1 MSHIVIG
8 TAGHIDHGKTALVKA
23 LTGMDTDTL
32 REERE
37 RQITIDLGV
46 AFLGDGVTVIDV
58 PGHERFIKNMITGVA
73 TLDHVLL
80 VVAADDGIM
89 PQTREHTDILQL
101 LGIRS
106 GTLVVTKTSMVDSD
120 WLELVCEELREFVR
134 GTFLEHAPLHRVDS
148 LSGADIEELRS
159 GLQAQLAELPLVQES
174 GIFRLAVDR
183 AFSVKGHGTVVTGT
197 VLSGRLKTGDEL
209 ELLPSLRRTKARG
222 LQTHG
227 QPVACVSQNDRAA
240 INLQAVALEEVQRGD
255 ILATPGIMKPGTLL
269 DVSLTLLPGSPPLAN
284 RDRVRVHIGTS
295 EILARVVLLGL
306 EVLSPGMRAV
316 AQLRLEEPVAALKD
330 DRFVIRR
337 YSPMQTI
344 GGGQVL
350 DPRPLRHRPHA
361 TRVQETLA
369 GLNSSGTVAEEL
381 PALMQVSHQPLW
393 KLGDVQSR
401 FGGTVQ
407 ELEPALRSLV
417 DTGVLVELKSAGE
430 AGWALPATLAALSE
444 RLVQQVRL
452 YHERF
457 PEQALMP
464 LAELRSRSG
473 VASENALFDHLL
485 TQQASSRLRI
495 EGAGVAERTHE
506 VTIPA
511 KLRTSMDALLARF
524 QPGTLPPPRP
534 VELAQELQ
542 LPASDVR
549 RLLNLLQ
556 NEHSLLAISPEV
568 QLTPACLDQTVARL
582 RAFASDL
589 PGGLFSVSQAGQCLD
604 APRRFTV
611 PLLEYLD
618 KTRLTERV
626 DNDRRFLA

>member
-106 GTLVVTKTSMVDSD
+106 GTIVVTKTSMVDSD

-148 LSGADIEELRS
+148 LSGAGIEELRS
-159 GLQAQLAELPLVQES
+159 GLQAQLAELPPVQES

-227 QPVACVSQNDRAA
+227 QPVASVSQNDRAA
-240 INLQAVALEEVQRGD
+240 INLQAVALDDVQRGD
-255 ILATPGIMKPGTLL
+255 ILATPGILKPGTLL

-284 RDRVRVHIGTS
+284 RDRVRVHI
-295 EILARVVLLGL
+295 
-306 EVLSPGMRAV
+306 
-316 AQLRLEEPVAALKD
+316 
-330 DRFVIRR
+330 
-337 YSPMQTI
+337 
-344 GGGQVL
+344 
-350 DPRPLRHRPHA
+350 
-361 TRVQETLA
+361 
-369 GLNSSGTVAEEL
+369 
-381 PALMQVSHQPLW
+381 
-393 KLGDVQSR
+393 
-401 FGGTVQ
+401 
-407 ELEPALRSLV
+407 
-417 DTGVLVELKSAGE
+417 
-430 AGWALPATLAALSE
+430 
-444 RLVQQVRL
+444 
-452 YHERF
+452 
-457 PEQALMP
+457 
-464 LAELRSRSG
+464 
-473 VASENALFDHLL
+473 
-485 TQQASSRLRI
+485 
-495 EGAGVAERTHE
+495 
-506 VTIPA
+506 
-511 KLRTSMDALLARF
+511 
-524 QPGTLPPPRP
+524 
-534 VELAQELQ
+534 
-542 LPASDVR
+542 
-549 RLLNLLQ
+549 
-556 NEHSLLAISPEV
+556 
-568 QLTPACLDQTVARL
+568 
-582 RAFASDL
+582 
-589 PGGLFSVSQAGQCLD
+589 
-604 APRRFTV
+604 
-611 PLLEYLD
+611 
-618 KTRLTERV
+618 
-626 DNDRRFLA
+626 